1 MTVQDIMTRF
11 PTTLGVDDSITKA
24 AQIMRDEDIGVIPV
38 VDADGGPV
46 GIVTDRDI
54 VVKSIA
60 EGHDVDS
67 PVAECMTPHPDTIPH
82 DITVEQA
89 TRQMAKHQVRRLPV
103 VQNGRLIGILSLG
116 DIAGSAAP
124 TQAKAGILADV
135 STDDRA
141 LRTDT
146 P

>member
-1 MTVQDIMTRF
+1 MTVQEIMTQF
-11 PTTLGVDDSITKA
+11 PTTLGPDDTIHKA

-38 VDADGGPV
+38 VDDDGSLV
-46 GIVTDRDI
+46 GVVTDRDI

-67 PVAECMTPHPDTIPH
+67 PLAECMTSNPDTIPH
-82 DITVEQA
+82 DLTVEQA

-116 DIAGSAAP
+116 DVANSAAP
-124 TQAKAGILADV
+124 EQEKAATLEDV
-135 STDDRA
+135 SASGGA
-141 LRTDT
+141 LRTDNV
-146 P
+146 